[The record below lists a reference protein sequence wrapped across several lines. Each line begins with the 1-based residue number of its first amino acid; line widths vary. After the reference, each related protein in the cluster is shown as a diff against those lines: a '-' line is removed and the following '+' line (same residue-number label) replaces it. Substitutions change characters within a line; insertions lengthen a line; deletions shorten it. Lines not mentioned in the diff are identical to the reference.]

1 MKKTKNCVFSF
12 DLFRN
17 ASDDRLSNVKVKSE
31 RRFVS
36 VISVFFFEGNKDV
49 VEERC
54 LRLIG

>member
-36 VISVFFFEGNKDV
+36 VISVFFEGNKDV